1 MITSNHH
8 ATKPAGPSPVQFRY
22 NSRSFSPNR
31 QDIMSN
37 STPSIREASCADD
50 YDPNS
55 MPVAKAREFI
65 ARFLTPVTAIER
77 LHIRA
82 ALGRVLAEDVI
93 SPLDVPAHDNS
104 AMDGYALR
112 FADLNAG
119 GETRLKVAG
128 TAFAGV
134 PFKGS
139 AQAGESVRIMT
150 GAVMPAGLDTIIMQE
165 HVKAHGDQITVGGGH
180 KAGQHL
186 RFAGEDLKTGHVAL
200 KRGVPLRPA
209 EIGLIASLGIA
220 EVSVYRRL
228 RVAFFSTGD
237 ELRSIGS
244 RLEEGQIYDSNRY
257 TIHGMLTRLGCE
269 VVDMGVVRDDPQLI
283 EAAFKTAAANA
294 DVVITSGGVSVG
306 EADFVKAMLDRL
318 GEVVFWKIAM
328 KPGRPLAYGR
338 IGGAHF
344 FGLPGNPVSV
354 MVTFYQF
361 VRDALLKLSGRDPL
375 PALPTFRVP
384 CMTPLKK
391 APGRTE
397 FQRGVLS
404 QDASGHWS
412 VAVTGEQGSGI
423 LRSMCEANCFIILQ
437 TDQGNVS
444 AGALVEVQVMDG
456 VV

>member
-1 MITSNHH
+1 MSD
-8 ATKPAGPSPVQFRY
+8 PAQ
-22 NSRSFSPNR
+22 
-31 QDIMSN
+31 
-37 STPSIREASCADD
+37 SIRAASCADD

-65 ARFLTPVTAIER
+65 ARFLTPVSAFER

-104 AMDGYALR
+104 AMDGYAVR
-112 FADLNAG
+112 FADLKTT
-119 GETRLKVAG
+119 GETRLKIAG

-134 PFKGS
+134 PFQGS
-139 AQAGESVRIMT
+139 AKHGECVRIMT
-150 GAVMPAGLDTIIMQE
+150 GAVMPQGLDTIVMQE
-165 HVKAHGDQITVGGGH
+165 HAKADGDHVGIGSGH
-180 KAGQHL
+180 KSGQHL
-186 RFAGEDLKTGHVAL
+186 RLAGEDLKAGQVAL
-200 KRGVPLRPA
+200 KRGSVVRPA
-209 EIGLIASLGIA
+209 EIGLIASLGVG
-220 EVSVYRRL
+220 EVTVYRRL

-237 ELRSIGS
+237 ELVSIGS
-244 RLEEGQIYDSNRY
+244 TLGEGQIYDSNRY
-257 TIHGMLTRLGCE
+257 TINGMLQRLGCE
-269 VVDMGVVRDDPQLI
+269 VIDMGVVRDDPELI
-283 EAAFKTAAANA
+283 EKAFETAARTA

-306 EADFVKAMLDRL
+306 EADFVKELMDRL

-361 VRDALLKLSGRDPL
+361 VRDALLKLSGRDPVPPL
-375 PALPTFRVP
+375 PSFRVP
-384 CMTPLKK
+384 CTTPLKK

-397 FQRGVLS
+397 FQRGVLK
-404 QDASGHWS
+404 QDAAGNWS

-423 LRSMCEANCFIILQ
+423 LRSMCEANCFIILP
-437 TDQGNVS
+437 TDQGNVG
-444 AGALVEVQVMDG
+444 AGTLVEVQVMEG
-456 VV
+456 II